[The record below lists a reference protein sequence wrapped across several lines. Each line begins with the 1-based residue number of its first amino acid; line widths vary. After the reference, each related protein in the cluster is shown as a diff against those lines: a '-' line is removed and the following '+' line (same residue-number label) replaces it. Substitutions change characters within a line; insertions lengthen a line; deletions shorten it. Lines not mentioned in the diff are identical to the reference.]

1 MSNTDLTIFVSTHLL
16 KMSSTD
22 LTIFV
27 SIILTILICYY
38 IYDNNKK

>member
-38 IYDNNKK
+38 IYKK